1 MCIRIYIYICI
12 ASRTIHLQFK
22 NKINTT
28 RSSLRRRRRRYSCY
42 SYCFCVVNW
51 VTHLLQNFYQII
63 SYTHTHAHTQRAHTH
78 TRTAHSLIKYKHL
91 CKYRCCFY
99 FRASATFK
107 TISNQKC
114 STYRSRAMI
123 NVIDCRCLL
132 KIPESSKI
140 LSKCNKQIPW
150 LILQRAYCISQCGA
164 HVIDNKKS
172 KQHVFVSVYMY
183 VWLCVCLCICV
194 CTTGAWQLCKG
205 QTWRSFPGTDW
216 LLPWQ
221 QRREK
226 GRSTLPPPSGR
237 AAGENIA

>member
-1 MCIRIYIYICI
+1 MYLAVLDFLNVWLGDSTIQLRRFTGNLIIKSSKSRTHLFLNKFDLASYTYCVYRFTYVCAYVYNIYICI

-114 STYRSRAMI
+114 STYRSRGMI

-140 LSKCNKQIPW
+140 LSKCNKQIP
-150 LILQRAYCISQCGA
+150 
-164 HVIDNKKS
+164 
-172 KQHVFVSVYMY
+172 
-183 VWLCVCLCICV
+183 
-194 CTTGAWQLCKG
+194 
-205 QTWRSFPGTDW
+205 
-216 LLPWQ
+216 
-221 QRREK
+221 
-226 GRSTLPPPSGR
+226 
-237 AAGENIA
+237 